1 MTIAVTEIQDALYV
15 RVYLSSTG
23 VESGGGAAELG
34 GEDSAAS
41 LASPGASGSAGGSAS
56 GGDGDETED

>member
-1 MTIAVTEIQDALYV
+1 MTIAVTEIQGALYV

-34 GEDSAAS
+34 EDSVAS
-41 LASPGASGSAGGSAS
+41 LASPGASGSVGGSAS